1 MPSLVIV
8 HEVDRL
14 AVLLESCDAVFT
26 GSAMLVDFLLEACI
40 STDDV
45 A

>member
-14 AVLLESCDAVFT
+14 AVLLESSDAVFS
-26 GSAMLVDFLLEACI
+26 GSTMLVDLLLEACV

-45 A
+45 T